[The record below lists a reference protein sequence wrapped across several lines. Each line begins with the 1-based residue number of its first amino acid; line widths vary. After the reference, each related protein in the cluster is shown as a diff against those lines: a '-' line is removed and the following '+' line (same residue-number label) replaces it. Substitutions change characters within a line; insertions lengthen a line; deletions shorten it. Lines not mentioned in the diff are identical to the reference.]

1 MLGVILEA
9 WVWKVLGCF
18 GGVGVSGGGLFWRGG
33 SEWWVVVLAGWDAS
47 EWWGVVL

>member
-1 MLGVILEA
+1 MLD
-9 WVWKVLGCF
+9 CF
-18 GGVGVSGGGLFWRGG
+18 GGVGVEDVGGHFGGVGVEGVGLFWRGG